1 MDEQEEFKHVIQGS
15 SFRDVP
21 PCAIL
26 SPQEESEK
34 REVHAMKTAATA
46 IPNEL
51 LSYER
56 ERRHW
61 TQEYVAEQIGAP
73 DPKMVGKWER
83 GIILP
88 TAHYRQQLITLF
100 GKSARELGLVRRDEI
115 PFWNVPYRR
124 NLFFTGREDLLEQ
137 LHTALN
143 AEKTAAF
150 THPQALSGLGGVGKT
165 QIAIEYTYRYA
176 HTYQTVVWMRA
187 DSIEVLTSDFAAIAT
202 LLNLPEKDEQA
213 QSHRVAA
220 VKGWFA
226 ALTRWLLVFDNV
238 DDLSVVQD
246 FLPVPCAGHILLTTR
261 IRATGRL
268 AHSIEVEPMA
278 EEDGA
283 SFLLRRCKL
292 LARSSSR
299 GDLSE
304 TDYTHA
310 RAIAQTLGGLP
321 LALDQAGAYIE
332 ETACSLASYHQLY
345 QTQRQALLQWR
356 GEPATADHPD
366 SVATTWSLSFERIQ
380 HSNVAATELLCL
392 FAFLAPDA
400 IPEEIITDGAA
411 EFGPT
416 LQAVAADPLALNV
429 AIRDL
434 RKFSLVH
441 RDPDAKILT
450 IHRLVQ
456 AVLRDKMNL
465 NTQRL
470 WSERA
475 VRAVSRA
482 FPGADFELWGQ
493 CERCLPHAQVCV
505 GLIQEWNMLFPEAA
519 RLLEHVGNYLREQ
532 GQFAQAETF
541 YQRALAIQERTPGQE
556 DLDLAQSLQDLGIL
570 YYYQGKR
577 DQAGSVFQRALTIRE
592 KILGAE
598 HPDVAQSL
606 NDLAVIHYYQR
617 KYAQAEAL
625 YQRAILIRQQAVG
638 LEHPDMAESLVGL
651 AFLYFEQG
659 RYAEAEPLYQRALSI
674 DEKRFGMDHP
684 ALGAI
689 LLNLAALYRHQGRYA
704 EAEPLCQRAIA
715 IWEQTGPEHPDVAF
729 GLRGL
734 GRLYV
739 AQGQYDRAE
748 PLYWRALGIL
758 ENALGPENLK
768 VADALVDLAE
778 LYAVQDQYAQAEPLY
793 RRALAVQEK
802 ALGLEHYRVA
812 ETLNSLAQLYA
823 AQGLHDRAEP
833 LVQRVAMINRQ
844 AQVS

>member
-1 MDEQEEFKHVIQGS
+1 MSKKRRVEHVIWGASFFFLVISEASERKGTQG
-15 SFRDVP
+15 
-21 PCAIL
+21 
-26 SPQEESEK
+26 
-34 REVHAMKTAATA
+34 MKTAATA

-51 LSYER
+51 LSHER
-56 ERRHW
+56 EQRHW

-83 GIILP
+83 GIIIP
-88 TAHYRQQLITLF
+88 TAHYRQKLTTFF
-100 GKSARELGLVRRDEI
+100 GKSARELGLVRKDEI
-115 PFWNVPYRR
+115 PFWNVSYRR

-150 THPQALSGLGGVGKT
+150 THPHALSGLGGVGKT
-165 QIAIEYTYRYA
+165 QIAIEYAYRYA
-176 HTYQTVVWMRA
+176 HKYQTVIWMRA
-187 DSIEVLTSDFAAIAT
+187 DSAEVLTSDFAAIAT

-213 QSHRVAA
+213 QSHRVTA

-283 SFLLRRCKL
+283 YFLLRRCKL
-292 LARSSSR
+292 LARGSARS
-299 GDLSE
+299 DLSE
-304 TDYTHA
+304 ADYTHA
-310 RAIAQTLGGLP
+310 RTIAQTLGGLP
-321 LALDQAGAYIE
+321 LAIDQAGAYIE
-332 ETACSLASYHQLY
+332 ETACGLASYHQLY

-356 GEPATADHPD
+356 GELAAADHLE

-380 HSNVAATELLCL
+380 QSNVAATELLCL

-400 IPEEIITDGAA
+400 IPEEIITGGAA
-411 EFGPT
+411 ELGPT
-416 LQAVAADPLALNV
+416 LQAVAADPLALNI

-456 AVLRDKMNL
+456 LVLRDRMDRE
-465 NTQRL
+465 TQQL
-470 WSERA
+470 WSKRA
-475 VRAVSRA
+475 VQAVSRA
-482 FPGADFELWGQ
+482 FPGAEFERWKQ
-493 CERCLPHAQVCV
+493 CERCLPHALACV
-505 GLIQEWNMLFPEAA
+505 ELIQEWKMLFPEAA
-519 RLLEHVGNYLREQ
+519 RLLQRVGNYLRERAQ
-532 GQFAQAETF
+532 YAQAETF
-541 YQRALAIQERTPGQE
+541 YERALAIQESTLTQE
-556 DLDLAQSLQDLGIL
+556 DLALAQSLQDLGIL
-570 YYYQGKR
+570 YYYQGKHA
-577 DQAGSVFQRALTIRE
+577 QAGSAFQRALMIRE

-606 NDLAVIHYYQR
+606 NDLAVIYFYQR

-638 LEHPDMAESLVGL
+638 LEHPNMAESLVGL
-651 AFLYFEQG
+651 AYLYFEQG
-659 RYAEAEPLYQRALSI
+659 RYAEAEPLYLHALSI
-674 DEKRFGMDHP
+674 DERHFGMEDP
-684 ALGAI
+684 ALGGI
-689 LLNLAALYRHQGRYA
+689 LLNLASLYRHQGRYA
-704 EAEPLCQRAIA
+704 EAEPLAHRAIA
-715 IWEQTGPEHPDVAF
+715 IWEQTGLEHPDVAF

-748 PLYWRALGIL
+748 PLYRRALGIL

-768 VADALVDLAE
+768 VADALTDLGQ
-778 LYAVQDQYAQAEPLY
+778 LYTPQGRYAQAESLY
-793 RRALAVQEK
+793 RQALAIQEK
-802 ALGLEHYRVA
+802 TLGLEHYRVA
-812 ETLNSLAQLYA
+812 ETLNDLAHLYI
-823 AQGLHDRAEP
+823 AQGLHAQAEP
-833 LVQRVAMINRQ
+833 LLQRVAMINQQ
-844 AQVS
+844 AQEL